1 REPRLAER
9 LRDANDA
16 ARALDAANA
25 ALARYR
31 WPGNVRELQNVIERI
46 AVELAD
52 AGERGDAAVSADTLR
67 AIAPEVFALDTL
79 GGFGSFGSFGAAAA
93 GGGHGDASGGDI
105 DADADARRPTLVQ
118 RRRRAEADEI
128 RAALD
133 ACGGDRDR
141 ACARLGI
148 SKTTLWRKLAASE
161 GKARGNK
168 RGGGHGGDNDEGA
181 GA

>member
-1 REPRLAER
+1 
-9 LRDANDA
+9 
-16 ARALDAANA
+16 
-25 ALARYR
+25 
-31 WPGNVRELQNVIERI
+31 
-46 AVELAD
+46 
-52 AGERGDAAVSADTLR
+52 ERGDAAVSADTLR

-79 GGFGSFGSFGAAAA
+79 GGFGSFGSAA

-105 DADADARRPTLVQ
+105 DVDADADARRPTLVQ

-141 ACARLGI
+141 ACAMLGI

>member
-1 REPRLAER
+1 M
-9 LRDANDA
+9 
-16 ARALDAANA
+16 
-25 ALARYR
+25 
-31 WPGNVRELQNVIERI
+31 
-46 AVELAD
+46 
-52 AGERGDAAVSADTLR
+52 
-67 AIAPEVFALDTL
+67 
-79 GGFGSFGSFGAAAA
+79 
-93 GGGHGDASGGDI
+93 
-105 DADADARRPTLVQ
+105 Q

-141 ACARLGI
+141 ACAMLGI

-168 RGGGHGGDNDEGA
+168 RGERGGGHGGDNDEGA

>member
-1 REPRLAER
+1 
-9 LRDANDA
+9 NDA

-25 ALARYR
+25 ALIRYR

-52 AGERGDAAVSADTLR
+52 ANERGSAAVSVDTLR
-67 AIAPEVFALDTL
+67 AIAPEVLALDA
-79 GGFGSFGSFGAAAA
+79 FAA
-93 GGGHGDASGGDI
+93 GGDGGRGGGANVGHADG
-105 DADADARRPTLVQ
+105 DADARRPTLVQ

-141 ACARLGI
+141 TCAMLGI

-161 GKARGNK
+161 GSARGGRRGSGGSGGSGSGGND
-168 RGGGHGGDNDEGA
+168 GGGDA
-181 GA
+181 